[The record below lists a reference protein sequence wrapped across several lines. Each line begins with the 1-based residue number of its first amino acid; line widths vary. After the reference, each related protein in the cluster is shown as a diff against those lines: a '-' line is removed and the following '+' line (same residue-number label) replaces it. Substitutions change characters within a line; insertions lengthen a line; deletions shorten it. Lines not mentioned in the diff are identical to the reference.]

1 MSSFQTNHHNH
12 NVALVHPKR
21 LHERTS
27 FGIAHYEN
35 RESVQNM
42 RQIKAST
49 FKLVYLS
56 SVIDSCGLFRKQFI
70 MNFN

>member
-1 MSSFQTNHHNH
+1 M
-12 NVALVHPKR
+12 
-21 LHERTS
+21 HEMTS

-35 RESVQNM
+35 HESVQNM

-49 FKLVYLS
+49 FTLVYLS

-70 MNFN
+70 VNFN